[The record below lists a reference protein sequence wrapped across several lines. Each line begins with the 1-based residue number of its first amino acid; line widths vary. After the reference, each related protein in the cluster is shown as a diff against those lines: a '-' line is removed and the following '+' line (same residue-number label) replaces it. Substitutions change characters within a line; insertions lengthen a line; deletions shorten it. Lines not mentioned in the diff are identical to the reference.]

1 MSDLTQSPSN
11 LPLVAKS
18 AIVTGATRGIG
29 QEIAR
34 QLAILGANVALVYVS
49 SNSRSTALEMVDEFT
64 TQGRKCCAIQADLSS
79 GTCGEA
85 IVTQALQG
93 LGVETIEL
101 LINNA
106 AIAQT
111 PAIVEESLDQ
121 DEFEKIM
128 HINVRAPILLVQA
141 LLPHLGSQG
150 NRIINISSIGSRLNF
165 PGYGVYAASK
175 AALESLTRT
184 WARELGVKYHL
195 TCNAVLV
202 GPTATPDAPDSEAR
216 SAAKGLATA
225 ERRLGTPR
233 DVADVVTWLSGEGSR
248 WVNGDLIGS
257 NGGAF
262 ML

>member
-1 MSDLTQSPSN
+1 MISTID
-11 LPLVAKS
+11 VH
-18 AIVTGATRGIG
+18 
-29 QEIAR
+29 
-34 QLAILGANVALVYVS
+34 S
-49 SNSRSTALEMVDEFT
+49 S
-64 TQGRKCCAIQADLSS
+64 
-79 GTCGEA
+79 
-85 IVTQALQG
+85 
-93 LGVETIEL
+93 
-101 LINNA
+101 
-106 AIAQT
+106 
-111 PAIVEESLDQ
+111 
-121 DEFEKIM
+121 
-128 HINVRAPILLVQA
+128 
-141 LLPHLGSQG
+141 
-150 NRIINISSIGSRLNF
+150 SSIGSRLNF